1 MNIHNINTISR
12 YETKLLRRSWLFRI
26 FAVLSLLII
35 VFFQISLQSNIFG
48 WYRWGMVAMP
58 SSIPF
63 VNIYLFNI
71 AQSIIAIFLAG
82 NFLKRDKKLDTAE
95 PDEQRRLYCR
105 QDMGDYQG
113 FRVVEH
119 YCINHRW
126 FYTRFRERFPVR
138 VPPLYFLFT
147 YPVYPVTGIRA
158 RSFIRGHE
166 LCPQPSGNIYHH
178 AGIHKRYIV
187 VLGRSGARNV

>member
-1 MNIHNINTISR
+1 
-12 YETKLLRRSWLFRI
+12 
-26 FAVLSLLII
+26 
-35 VFFQISLQSNIFG
+35 
-48 WYRWGMVAMP
+48 
-58 SSIPF
+58 
-63 VNIYLFNI
+63 
-71 AQSIIAIFLAG
+71 
-82 NFLKRDKKLDTAE
+82 
-95 PDEQRRLYCR
+95 
-105 QDMGDYQG
+105 MGDYQG

-166 LCPQPSGNIYHH
+166 LCPQPSGDIYHH

-187 VLGRSGARNV
+187 VLGRSGARNVWLFRTYRPEHVFRSAGTHESRSLSDTTLHVPVLGYGITFFHYRAGKPSSFASQEKYLTQLYRLRYHDSGIRLRVLLLFHLPSHR

>member
-12 YETKLLRRSWLFRI
+12 YETNLLRRIWLFRI
-26 FAVLSLLII
+26 FAVLSLLLI
-35 VFFQISLQSNIFG
+35 VFFQISLPSNIFG

-95 PDEQRRLYCR
+95 VIY
-105 QDMGDYQG
+105 
-113 FRVVEH
+113 
-119 YCINHRW
+119 
-126 FYTRFRERFPVR
+126 VR
-138 VPPLYFLFT
+138 PMSN
-147 YPVYPVTGIRA
+147 A
-158 RSFIRGHE
+158 D
-166 LCPQPSGNIYHH
+166 
-178 AGIHKRYIV
+178 YIV
-187 VLGRSGARNV
+187 GKTWGIIKAFVSLNIIALIIAGFIHVFAHFRSGDP